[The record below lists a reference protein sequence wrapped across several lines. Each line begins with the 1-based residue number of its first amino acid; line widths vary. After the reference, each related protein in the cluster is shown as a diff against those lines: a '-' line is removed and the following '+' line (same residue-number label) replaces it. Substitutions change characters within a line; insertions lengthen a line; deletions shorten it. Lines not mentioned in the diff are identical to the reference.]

1 MIAGLAVATSDA
13 IAELDAYALAEAI
26 RGGEVSPVDA
36 VAHALDRVEALDDK
50 LGAFTVTFP
59 DEAREAAIAA
69 ERRARSGERLP
80 LLGVP
85 ISIKDHIW
93 VKGAPATNGSLAL
106 RDFIPAEDC
115 ALVTRVREAG
125 AIIIGKTNNPEFVY
139 RGFTDNAVFGLTR
152 NPWNLDRTPG
162 GSSGGSGAAV
172 AAGMAPL
179 SVGTDGGGSIR
190 IPACFCGIVGL
201 KPTFGLVPKMPGFRG
216 WPTLSVDGPMTRTV
230 RDSALLLSVIAGID
244 PLDDLSFPRPPVD
257 YLASAMR
264 ADDLSDLRVAY
275 TEDMGFAPVD
285 TTVREAFRNALA
297 TFGQTGCEL
306 VAAYPDTGDTADLWW
321 RIVAA
326 EGFASEGPLL
336 AEHES
341 VMTEGTP
348 EIIRSGERITAR
360 EYLDAQHERARFARQ
375 WGEFFTE
382 FDLLVAPSMQV
393 PAFPVGQ
400 SAPAEVEGRRCD
412 PLFEDWCSMIY
423 VANLTN
429 QPSLAVPI
437 GRTSDGLP
445 LGMQIIARRFEDH
458 LALRAGA
465 AWQRLM
471 PWDHEWPPIAHQ
483 ST

>member
-1 MIAGLAVATSDA
+1 VTTTTSDA
-13 IAELDAYALAEAI
+13 LAQLDAYALAQAI
-26 RGGEVSPVDA
+26 RSGEVSPVA
-36 VAHALDRVEALDDK
+36 ATELALERIEELDGL
-50 LGAFTVTFP
+50 LGAFVVTFP
-59 DEAREAAIAA
+59 VQARSAAAAA
-69 ERRARSGERLP
+69 ERSAAAGEQLP

-106 RDFIPAEDC
+106 RDFIPQEDC
-115 ALVTRVREAG
+115 ALVTRLREAG
-125 AIIIGKTNNPEFVY
+125 AIIVGKTNNPEFVY
-139 RGFTDNAVFGLTR
+139 RGYTDNALFGLTR

-216 WPTLSVDGPMTRTV
+216 WPTLSVDGPMARTV
-230 RDSALLLSVIAGID
+230 RDAALLLGVIAGMHPAD
-244 PLDDLSFPRPPVD
+244 ELSYPRPPVD
-257 YLASAMR
+257 YVEAALAS
-264 ADDLSDLRVAY
+264 DDLSGLRIAY

-285 TTVREAFRNALA
+285 AAVREAFRAAVASLRR
-297 TFGQTGCEL
+297 GGCEL
-306 VAAYPDTGDTADLWW
+306 VEAHPDTGDTAELWW

-326 EGFASEGPLL
+326 ESFASEGPLL

-341 VMTEGTP
+341 EMTEGTP
-348 EIIRSGERITAR
+348 EIIRSGEGITAR
-360 EYLDAQHERARFARQ
+360 DYLDAQHDRAQFSRKWA
-375 WGEFFTE
+375 EFFTQ
-382 FDLLVAPSMQV
+382 FDLLLAPSMQV

-400 SAPAEVEGRRCD
+400 GAPAEVEGRSCD

-423 VANLTN
+423 VANLTG
-429 QPSLAVPI
+429 QPSLSVPI
-437 GRTSDGLP
+437 GRTEDGLP

-458 LALRAGA
+458 EALRAGA
-465 AWQRLM
+465 AWQALA
-471 PWDHEWPPIAHQ
+471 PWERDWPEIARNPG
-483 ST
+483 